1 MFAEGGALVLR
12 PLLHILMEERERTF
26 LMRESTRVF
35 AEEQCAKNRMRME
48 REERERT
55 KGPVWEDEINEIKER
70 ERIVQ

>member
-1 MFAEGGALVLR
+1 
-12 PLLHILMEERERTF
+12 
-26 LMRESTRVF
+26 MRESTRVF